1 MLKHLTQLIEQT
13 EGELT
18 LAQLSRE
25 LGASPS
31 AVAGMLEIL
40 IHKGRIIELDAD
52 CGICETCILQ
62 PNCTLAIKRAR
73 RYRAAKF

>member
-18 LAQLSRE
+18 LNQLSRE

-40 IHKGRIIELDAD
+40 IHKG
-52 CGICETCILQ
+52 GWNVGN
-62 PNCTLAIKRAR
+62 PNTQRPDNRAR
-73 RYRAAKF
+73 CRLWSL